1 YRGGT
6 DALIVCGSTG
16 EAATMSAEE
25 QRRAIEVVV
34 DENAGRLPVIA
45 GCGGSDT
52 AAVVRLAVQ
61 AREAGADALLVSAPP
76 YNKPT
81 QRGLIAHY
89 HAVLDAADLPLIV
102 YNVPGRAAVNIL
114 PATVAELAA
123 DERVIGV
130 KEACGDISQV
140 AELARLVDGRLAIWS
155 GNDDQV
161 VPILALG
168 GAGVI
173 SVLANVA
180 PGDMSRM
187 VHLFLEGDVAGARAL
202 QLRYLPLVRALF
214 AESNPI
220 PVKAA
225 VEWLGFAVGAP
236 RLPLLRSEGTARER
250 LIAALEEAGLQPVVE
265 ARGRSTWPCP
275 ARRGAWAGRSR
286 AWSRRRTTSG
296 WSAASR
302 ARATSHGTRS
312 RWATIRSRR
321 RRRRPP

>member
-1 YRGGT
+1 MADPRFSGSGVALVTPFDEQGVNESALRALVRFHHREGT

-16 EAATMSAEE
+16 EAATMSPEE

-34 DENAGRLPVIA
+34 EENAGKLPVIA

-52 AAVVRLAVQ
+52 AVVARLAVQ

-81 QRGLIAHY
+81 QRGLVAHY
-89 HAVLDAADLPLIV
+89 RAILDAADLPLIV
-102 YNVPGRAAVNIL
+102 YNVPGRCGVNVL
-114 PATVAELAA
+114 PPTIAELAE

-130 KEACGDISQV
+130 KEACGDITQV
-140 AELARLVDGRLAIWS
+140 AELSRVVGDRLAIWS

-180 PGDMSRM
+180 PAAVQRM
-187 VHLFLEGDVAGARAL
+187 VEAYLGGDVATSRSL
-202 QLRYLPLVRALF
+202 QLHYLPLIRALF
-214 AESNPI
+214 AEPNPI

-225 VEWLGFAVGAP
+225 VEWLGFEVGAP
-236 RLPLLRSEGTARER
+236 RLPLQPPEPTVRER
-250 LIAALEEAGLQPVVE
+250 LIGALEEAGV
-265 ARGRSTWPCP
+265 
-275 ARRGAWAGRSR
+275 
-286 AWSRRRTTSG
+286 
-296 WSAASR
+296 
-302 ARATSHGTRS
+302 
-312 RWATIRSRR
+312 
-321 RRRRPP
+321 RPLR